1 MKSFLR
7 ILLTL
12 LILSSFASCKAP
24 SSIDLSGEITDSA
37 NSQVSHRVNWAAV
50 SPSHNPE
57 VEEFDFDTTG
67 AKKININLYGFKSD
81 VEAVYSN
88 QIQSDSVKLKLFKV
102 RNQAS
107 SLNNVE
113 TILSGQEL
121 NVEGR
126 GNYDCAIQL
135 KNGTITFLR
144 GDCLVRLQVYLPKGS
159 TLEVYNQKKI
169 ITNKFQ

>member
-1 MKSFLR
+1 MKSFFK
-7 ILLTL
+7 IF
-12 LILSSFASCKAP
+12 LILFTLSFFAGCEVP
-24 SSIDLSGEITDSA
+24 SSIEATGEITDSA

-57 VEEFDFDTTG
+57 IEDFDFNTTG
-67 AKKININLYGFKSD
+67 ARKINLNLYGFKRD

-88 QIQSDSVKLKLFKV
+88 KIQPETMKLKLFKV

-113 TILSGQEL
+113 ALLNGQEL
-121 NVEGR
+121 NVAGT

-135 KNGTITFLR
+135 QGGMITYLR
-144 GDCLVRLQVYLPKGS
+144 GDCVVRLQVFLPMGS
-159 TLEVYNQKKI
+159 TLEVYNQKAI
-169 ITNKFQ
+169 ITKKF